1 MARPSCYRYC
11 LHPPSPAPAM
21 PMCGISALGVEVA
34 FAAPFR
40 MDKLAS
46 GSEVARGYGGAES
59 GRHRGQPQPAHADSC
74 DQHRLALDN
83 HELNALRRHAERMQ
97 QQQQLASTMG

>member
-1 MARPSCYRYC
+1 
-11 LHPPSPAPAM
+11 
-21 PMCGISALGVEVA
+21 MCGISALEVEVA

-40 MDKLAS
+40 IDELAS
-46 GSEVARGYGGAES
+46 GSEVARGHGGTES

-74 DQHRLALDN
+74 EQHCLALDN

-97 QQQQLASTMG
+97 QQQQQQQQQQ

>member
-1 MARPSCYRYC
+1 
-11 LHPPSPAPAM
+11 M

-40 MDKLAS
+40 MDELAS
-46 GSEVARGYGGAES
+46 GSEVARGHGGAES
-59 GRHRGQPQPAHADSC
+59 GWHRGQPQPAHANSC

-83 HELNALRRHAERMQ
+83 RELNALGRYAERV
-97 QQQQLASTMG
+97 QQLQLALTTG

>member
-1 MARPSCYRYC
+1 MARPSCCRYC

-40 MDKLAS
+40 MDERAS
-46 GSEVARGYGGAES
+46 DSKAARGHGGAES
-59 GRHRGQPQPAHADSC
+59 GRHRGQPQPAHANSC

-83 HELNALRRHAERMQ
+83 RELNALGRYAERV
-97 QQQQLASTMG
+97 QQLQLALTTG